1 MNLAVPGAN
10 TRTGAREYAD
20 SPLHLRSKNRE
31 GEMKS
36 WLVVSVG
43 VMAGF
48 TVSAVADDGPGS
60 SQRFFRTELVG
71 FNEVPSVSSPAGG
84 QFHAMVNET
93 NTAFTYWLTYSGL
106 TADAAQSH
114 IHFGQHHTN
123 GGISVWL
130 CEGTVAAPAGV
141 AANVPACAP
150 RSTTIPLTATVT
162 AADVIGPAG
171 QGISPTEFAELLR
184 AMRAGAA
191 YANVHSGVPGN
202 PNATPPTPTVG
213 FPGGEIRGQI
223 H

>member
-1 MNLAVPGAN
+1 M
-10 TRTGAREYAD
+10 
-20 SPLHLRSKNRE
+20 KN
-31 GEMKS
+31 G
-36 WLVVSVG
+36 WLVLLALVTGVSL
-43 VMAGF
+43 
-48 TVSAVADDGPGS
+48 SAVADDVPGS

-71 FNEVPSVSSPAGG
+71 LNEVPSVSSPGRG
-84 QFHAMVNET
+84 QFYAMVNDT

-106 TADAAQSH
+106 AADAAQSH

-130 CEGTVAAPAGV
+130 CEGTVAAPASV
-141 AANVPACAP
+141 AANVPACEP
-150 RSTTIPLTATVT
+150 RSTTIPITATIT

-202 PNATPPTPTVG
+202 PNAIPPTPTVG
-213 FPGGEIRGQI
+213 FPGGEIRGQLN
-223 H
+223 